1 MAAKLEGGAYLSSF
15 VDAVLEKL
23 SPILE
28 DDDFVLEG
36 SDSALELLGRLERS
50 LFDVGSVLDDAEL
63 KQFSDKKVKKW
74 LVDLQDA
81 LYKADD
87 LLDELATR
95 AATATQRSSA
105 INVIEKTVATLE
117 SVVKRKGYL
126 RLLPK
131 ESAKMDISSWR
142 IPSTSLV
149 VSTDIFGRDQDKEN
163 IIKLLLDD
171 TCDVGSPVTVIP
183 IVGMGGIGKT
193 TLAQLVYS
201 DVKVVGKFDTRAW
214 VCVAENPDPVNV
226 TKTIIGAIDSCP
238 ASITMESEFW
248 LLGQQL
254 ECLRV
259 LSFKYIFL
267 KSLPDSVGELIYLRY
282 LNLSFTLIETLSE
295 SICKLCNL
303 QTLKLRK
310 CLRLKMLPSCMQDL
324 LNLCHLDIRGA
335 SRLKEMPKG
344 MSKLKHLNFLSDYIV
359 SEQEENGM
367 RELGTL
373 DNLHGSF
380 CISNLEN
387 VKNSGEALKAKMG
400 NKKHINTLKLK
411 WVPDGDIDD
420 IGIERDILDKLQP
433 HENLNKL
440 SIKGYP
446 GERFPDWLGFS
457 CYSNMTKL
465 SLDCCMNCCE
475 LPSLGQLPSL
485 QHLEFSDLDRL
496 DKIGLEFY
504 NKNNGSFQQETPFKS
519 LETLKIEYMYCWR
532 EWHFPDEILSI
543 RNCPVLS
550 GDLPAHLPALE
561 EFTIDRCSELACSL
575 PRAPKLQQLYLES
588 SPVFTNNGEPQKLV
602 ISETQLAQS
611 VLEYLPHIQPPSV
624 QCLEI
629 KDCRSAIS
637 ISADY
642 LPSSLQYLRISDC
655 SKLTFL
661 DQLQHKSLREIYVEG
676 CDSLK
681 LLPLG
686 DFPNLKKL
694 MISKCQ
700 SMECVVVPQALPSLQ
715 YLSISECPSL
725 VSLPAL
731 TLTVPQLEELHICD
745 CPEINC
751 FAEEF
756 LPPSLKTLEVTK
768 CQKLASW
775 ITSKG
780 LQSEGL
786 THLWLGP
793 CFDVKSFPREA
804 LILSN
809 FPNLETLDCKGLHHL
824 TSLKSLAITDCEKL
838 ENITEQHLLA
848 SIEHIY
854 IGEECPLSREVAEK
868 YPEIN
873 CKIGEGGIALAEAVH
888 GSAPDIA
895 GKNSANPTALLLS
908 GVSILCHLN
917 LHDKVD
923 QIQNAILDTIAEG
936 KYRTADLGGKAKTT
950 EFTNAII
957 DHL

>member
-1 MAAKLEGGAYLSSF
+1 MLCIRLMTCWMN
-15 VDAVLEKL
+15 
-23 SPILE
+23 SP
-28 DDDFVLEG
+28 
-36 SDSALELLGRLERS
+36 
-50 LFDVGSVLDDAEL
+50 L
-63 KQFSDKKVKKW
+63 KPP
-74 LVDLQDA
+74 
-81 LYKADD
+81 
-87 LLDELATR
+87 
-95 AATATQRSSA
+95 
-105 INVIEKTVATLE
+105 
-117 SVVKRKGYL
+117 
-126 RLLPK
+126 LPLK
-131 ESAKMDISSWR
+131 EI
-142 IPSTSLV
+142 
-149 VSTDIFGRDQDKEN
+149 Q
-163 IIKLLLDD
+163 
-171 TCDVGSPVTVIP
+171 
-183 IVGMGGIGKT
+183 
-193 TLAQLVYS
+193 
-201 DVKVVGKFDTRAW
+201 
-214 VCVAENPDPVNV
+214 
-226 TKTIIGAIDSCP
+226 
-238 ASITMESEFW
+238 
-248 LLGQQL
+248 
-254 ECLRV
+254 
-259 LSFKYIFL
+259 
-267 KSLPDSVGELIYLRY
+267 
-282 LNLSFTLIETLSE
+282 
-295 SICKLCNL
+295 
-303 QTLKLRK
+303 LRK

-324 LNLCHLDIRGA
+324 VNLCHLDIRGA

-400 NKKHINTLKLK
+400 NKMHINTLKLK

-532 EWHFPDEILSI
+532 EWHFPDEFDGFPQLRILEI

-588 SPVFTNNGEPQKLV
+588 SPVFTNNGEPQKVV

-611 VLEYLPHIQPPSV
+611 VLEYLPHIQPSSV

-661 DQLQHKSLREIYVEG
+661 DQLQHKSLRELYVEA

-793 CFDVKSFPREA
+793 CFDVKSFPREGCLPASLQA
-804 LILSN
+804 LKLSN

-838 ENITEQHLLA
+838 ENITEEHLLP

-854 IGEECPLSREVAEK
+854 IGEDCPLRWK
-868 YPEIN
+868 
-873 CKIGEGGIALAEAVH
+873 LARRDGRPMV
-888 GSAPDIA
+888 
-895 GKNSANPTALLLS
+895 
-908 GVSILCHLN
+908 
-917 LHDKVD
+917 
-923 QIQNAILDTIAEG
+923 
-936 KYRTADLGGKAKTT
+936 
-950 EFTNAII
+950 
-957 DHL
+957 